1 MQSNYKTIFITLFV
15 LLILVVFSAFIWV
28 SLKVNSTKVE
38 EVSDNLLALFRHQM
52 EREQANALFLSVALS
67 DNKALKDA
75 LIEEDEETGY
85 RILIETLNKLKTY
98 TFIKDI
104 RTQIITKDLDIF
116 ARSWENESFAGMPL
130 EGFRA
135 DLQRIRRLRKP
146 KVSIDPG
153 RLLTIK
159 ATTPFKDGVHLIGY
173 IEAIKTFDEITQR
186 LSAQGIEL
194 LVLMESDYLSIATLM
209 RDNPTLGEY
218 VVSNKYY
225 NSVLLRVLQP
235 YADKIAKNN
244 YFLSSNYLHVVEPLR
259 DSGGER
265 IGYYLLTIPK
275 KKMKHFENKE
285 EEISFFLQMSKAD
298 LYDIVSSWEKE
309 NGSYKSTYDKEFIK
323 LLENTSLEE
332 RKEFEEEAKEI
343 LQSYSKEELIDIV
356 LQKRYQNQK
365 EGKIR

>member
-1 MQSNYKTIFITLFV
+1 
-15 LLILVVFSAFIWV
+15 
-28 SLKVNSTKVE
+28 
-38 EVSDNLLALFRHQM
+38 
-52 EREQANALFLSVALS
+52 
-67 DNKALKDA
+67 
-75 LIEEDEETGY
+75 
-85 RILIETLNKLKTY
+85 
-98 TFIKDI
+98 
-104 RTQIITKDLDIF
+104 
-116 ARSWENESFAGMPL
+116 
-130 EGFRA
+130 
-135 DLQRIRRLRKP
+135 
-146 KVSIDPG
+146 
-153 RLLTIK
+153 
-159 ATTPFKDGVHLIGY
+159 
-173 IEAIKTFDEITQR
+173 
-186 LSAQGIEL
+186 
-194 LVLMESDYLSIATLM
+194 M
-209 RDNPTLGEY
+209 RDNPTLGGY

-225 NSVLLRVLQP
+225 NSVLLRLLQP
-235 YADKIAKNN
+235 YVDKIAKNN

-309 NGSYKSTYDKEFIK
+309 NGSYKSAYDKEFIK
-323 LLENTSLEE
+323 LLESTSLEE

>member
-1 MQSNYKTIFITLFV
+1 MLSNYKIIFISLFV
-15 LLILVVFSAFIWV
+15 LLFLVVFGAFVWV
-28 SLKVNSTKVE
+28 SLKVNTTKVE
-38 EVSDNLLALFRHQM
+38 EISDNLLVLFRHQM

-104 RTQIITKDLDIF
+104 RTQVITKDLDIF

-173 IEAIKTFDEITQR
+173 IEAIKTFDEITR
-186 LSAQGIEL
+186 KLREEGIEL
-194 LVLMESDYLSIATLM
+194 LVLMENEYLNIATLM

-225 NSVLLRVLQP
+225 NSVLLQMLQP

-244 YFLSSNYLHVVEPLR
+244 YFLSADYLHVVEELR

-265 IGYYLLTIPK
+265 IGYYLLTISQ

-285 EEISFFLQMSKAD
+285 EKISFFLQLSKDD
-298 LYDIVSSWEKE
+298 LYEVVNSWEKG
-309 NGSYKSTYDKEFIK
+309 NGSYKSAYDKEFIK
-323 LLENTSLEE
+323 LLDSIGAEE
-332 RKEFEEEAKEI
+332 RGEFEEEAKEI
-343 LQSYSKEELIDIV
+343 LQGYTKEELIDIV
-356 LQKRYQNQK
+356 LQKRYQSQK
-365 EGKIR
+365 KGKIR